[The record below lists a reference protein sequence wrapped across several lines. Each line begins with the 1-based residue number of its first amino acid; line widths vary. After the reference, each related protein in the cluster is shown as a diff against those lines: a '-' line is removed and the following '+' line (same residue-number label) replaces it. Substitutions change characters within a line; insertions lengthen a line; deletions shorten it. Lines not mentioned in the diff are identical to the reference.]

1 MSRPA
6 LVLVRSRTRRRRWKS
21 RPTLVLVRSR
31 SRSIGRACYGAS
43 MTGGFSIGR
52 IFGIPIYLH
61 PTWFLVFVLVT
72 WGLSGHLES
81 IHPDW
86 ASGTRLAAAA
96 LTSVLFFVSI
106 LLHELGHSVLAQ
118 RHHVPVRSI
127 TLFIFGGVAAIERE
141 PDSPRAELQI
151 ALAGPAVSGLLAVAF
166 HGLHALVHEASLT
179 ASLLGWL
186 ATINGGVAVFNL
198 LPGFPLDGG
207 RVLRAFLWGR
217 TGDAARATRTAARV
231 GQWIAYAFIAL
242 GALRALG
249 GDLGGL
255 WTAFIGWF
263 LLSASGSSMQQAA
276 IDDSLRGLHARDVAS
291 SEVPR
296 VAPDTSVGD
305 FVRGFVMR
313 GRRFAV
319 VEDAGKAVGLVS
331 LTDVREV
338 APESWETTRVESVA
352 TPIGSIEMARPETS
366 LRDVLRAMATRDV
379 NQIPVANG
387 DHVVSFVSR
396 DAIVQLLELRRAR

>member
-1 MSRPA
+1 
-6 LVLVRSRTRRRRWKS
+6 
-21 RPTLVLVRSR
+21 
-31 SRSIGRACYGAS
+31 
-43 MTGGFSIGR
+43 MTGGFSVGR
-52 IFGIPIYLH
+52 ILGIPIYLH

-72 WGLSGHLES
+72 LGLSGHLQGV
-81 IHPDW
+81 HPEW
-86 ASGTRLAAAA
+86 AGSTRLVAAA
-96 LTSVLFFVSI
+96 LTSALFFVSI
-106 LLHELGHSVLAQ
+106 LLHELGHSVLAL
-118 RHHVPVRSI
+118 HHRVPVRSI

-151 ALAGPAVSGLLAVAF
+151 AIAGPIVSGLLALLF
-166 HGLHALVHEASLT
+166 HGVESLVDPTSVA

-186 ATINGGVAVFNL
+186 GRINAGVAIFNL

-217 TGDAARATRTAARV
+217 TGDAGRATRTAARV
-231 GQWIAYAFIAL
+231 GQWIAYGFIAL

-255 WTAFIGWF
+255 WIAFIGWF
-263 LLSASGSSMQQAA
+263 LLSASGSSIQQAA
-276 IDDSLRGLHARDVAS
+276 IDDSLRGLRALDVAS
-291 SEVPR
+291 PEVPR
-296 VAPDTSVGD
+296 VSPATSVGD

-319 VEDAGKAVGLVS
+319 VEDGGKAVGIVS

-338 APESWETTRVESVA
+338 AQESWETTRVESVA
-352 TPIGSIEMARPETS
+352 TPLSRIEMARPETS

-379 NQIPVANG
+379 NQIPVASEDRIVG
-387 DHVVSFVSR
+387 FVSR
-396 DAIVQLLELRRAR
+396 DAIVQLLELRGAR